1 MKKLLIIC
9 LLFIS
14 YSSQAQPTDPSQI
27 HPEEKMIMYN
37 GHEVPGYTIEAPFSA
52 DKVEDAMR
60 SRLKKMDVKVK
71 ESNDFWEA
79 KNVVFPRIR
88 KDAVDAYM
96 KIERKSKKESDV
108 SIVVL
113 ILTEPGVPPGSP
125 ESTIAAARGEKEAM
139 DVIGAFGL
147 LTKLNGFTDMNSA
160 ALDISLQEEKVK
172 KSEKKNK
179 DLIEDGEDLQ
189 KKLEK
194 TQDDINDN
202 KKAQEKQLS
211 ELNKQKEILMNLQAK
226 RPASPA
232 GVVN

>member
-1 MKKLLIIC
+1 LK
-9 LLFIS
+9 
-14 YSSQAQPTDPSQI
+14 AQSTDPAEI
-27 HPEEKMIMYN
+27 HPEERMIVYN
-37 GHEVPGYTIEAPFSA
+37 GQQAPGYTIEIPFPT

-60 SRLKKMDVKVK
+60 SRLKKMNVKVK

-96 KIERKSKKESDV
+96 KIERKSKKEKDI
-108 SIVVL
+108 SIVSL
-113 ILTEPGVPPGSP
+113 ILTEPGGPPGAP
-125 ESTIAAARGEKEAM
+125 ESTIAAARGEKDAM
-139 DVIGAFGL
+139 DVVGAFGL

-172 KSEKKNK
+172 KAEKKNK
-179 DLIEDGEDLQ
+179 DLIEDGKDLQ

-202 KKAQEKQLS
+202 KKAQEKQQA
-211 ELNKQKEILMNLQAK
+211 ELDKQKELLTNLQAK
-226 RPASPA
+226 RPVSPA
-232 GVVN
+232 GPGK